1 MNRFFEL
8 LASLPSPKKNPIVGI
23 TAAAF
28 FVQAIMLVLFYSL
41 PDPLGLSLME
51 MYSGKAIWQVFMAF
65 GAILVVSSL
74 FAFARAPRA
83 CAIFYVVCFFM
94 AVADYE
100 VVRFNHQRLSYSFI
114 RTYFHPANITDAT
127 TISTLGGD
135 MVGTVLWLS
144 LLILIAVA
152 GVAFVVLYTVRKKPK
167 QWRSSSPIGCVKPS
181 KKLPVTML
189 ASGLALSVVPLV
201 LFLAGVRGTTEF
213 PFKIDWRFTL
223 GKYTLTAPVLH
234 IAALETF
241 EFVRDDYTITEELVR
256 DLDAFLP
263 SDFAAARVN
272 AEEYPAYRSAP
283 THEYRA
289 KKPYNIVFIFG
300 ESYKGRVFNRMLDGD
315 TALAPNLWKLA
326 TGGYY
331 KKMSDS
337 SATDSIPL
345 GGGLWFKNAFSGSY
359 PTVRGTTATYLGFPS
374 HPNRDVPCFYASNHF
389 TGFQEYLTD
398 YTKWYMTVSN
408 PVFDHTLPF
417 VEKFYGENWKLIGE
431 TKIEKS
437 DDSLGMD
444 LAIER
449 LSKMPSDSPWFLSAN
464 TISSHIPF
472 YGYPDE
478 FAPKPDD
485 AMERYRNAVRYTDQ
499 QMGRLLDA
507 LSHREDFDRTVIVLL
522 GDHDTPVD
530 SVDYLIPQP
539 LGVAASQI
547 FMGFFSADTS
557 LFKSLEIREDVA
569 SQADIGPTILDL
581 AQVRAANHFWGY
593 DLLAENRPVEQPS
606 LFYSQNAYY
615 LGFRDHVLVGGID
628 NEDVYRGV
636 NGAFSV
642 STDSVDLAWRNH
654 AIGASKVLRSLLR
667 NDNMQPHE

>member
-83 CAIFYVVCFFM
+83 CAIFYVVYFFM

-152 GVAFVVLYTVRKKPK
+152 GVAFVVLYIVRKKSK

-241 EFVRDDYTITEELVR
+241 EFVRDDYKITDELLR

-263 SDFAAARVN
+263 SDFAAARID
-272 AEEYPAYRSAP
+272 AKKYPAYRSAV

-300 ESYKGRVFNRMLDGD
+300 ESYKGRIFNQMLEGD

-326 TGGYY
+326 SGGYY
-331 KKMSDS
+331 KKSADS
-337 SATDSIPL
+337 VPL

-389 TGFQEYLTD
+389 TGFQEYLD
-398 YTKWYMTVSN
+398 GYTKWYMTVSN

-417 VEKFYGENWKLIGE
+417 VEKFYGDNWRLIGE
-431 TKIEKS
+431 PKIPKS

-444 LAIER
+444 LAIEL
-449 LSKMPSDSPWFLSAN
+449 LSKMPGDSPWFLSAN
-464 TISSHIPF
+464 TISTHIPF

-485 AMERYRNAVRYTDQ
+485 AMERYRNAVRYTDA
-499 QMGRLLDA
+499 QMGRLFEA
-507 LSHREDFDRTVIVLL
+507 LSAREDFDRTVIVLL

-530 SVDYLIPQP
+530 SVDYVIPQP
-539 LGVAASQI
+539 LGVAAEQI
-547 FMGFFSADTS
+547 FMGVFSADTS
-557 LFKSLEIREDVA
+557 LFKKMTIREDVA
-569 SQADIGPTILDL
+569 SQVDVGPTILDL
-581 AQVRAANHFWGY
+581 AQVRAPNHFWGY
-593 DLLAENRPVEQPS
+593 DLLAEERPAEQPS
-606 LFYSQNAYY
+606 VFYSQNAYY
-615 LGFRDHVLVGGID
+615 LGFRDHVLVGGIE

-636 NGAFSV
+636 NGSFSV
-642 STDSVDLAWRNH
+642 SSDSLDFAWKKH
-654 AIGASKVLRSLLR
+654 AVGASKVLRSLLR
-667 NDNMQPHE
+667 NDNMRPE

>member
-1 MNRFFEL
+1 
-8 LASLPSPKKNPIVGI
+8 
-23 TAAAF
+23 
-28 FVQAIMLVLFYSL
+28 
-41 PDPLGLSLME
+41 
-51 MYSGKAIWQVFMAF
+51 MAF

-83 CAIFYVVCFFM
+83 CAIFYVVYFFM

-152 GVAFVVLYTVRKKPK
+152 GVAFVVLYTVRKKSK

-241 EFVRDDYTITEELVR
+241 EFVRDDYKITDELLR

-263 SDFAAARVN
+263 SDFAAARID
-272 AEEYPAYRSAP
+272 AKKYPAYRSAV

-300 ESYKGRVFNRMLDGD
+300 ESYKGRIFNQMLEGD

-326 TGGYY
+326 SGGYY
-331 KKMSDS
+331 KKSADS
-337 SATDSIPL
+337 VPL

-389 TGFQEYLTD
+389 TGFQEYLD
-398 YTKWYMTVSN
+398 GYTKWYMTVSN

-431 TKIEKS
+431 KKIEKS

-444 LAIER
+444 LAIEL

-499 QMGRLLDA
+499 QMGRLFDT

>member
-1 MNRFFEL
+1 
-8 LASLPSPKKNPIVGI
+8 
-23 TAAAF
+23 
-28 FVQAIMLVLFYSL
+28 
-41 PDPLGLSLME
+41 
-51 MYSGKAIWQVFMAF
+51 MAF

-83 CAIFYVVCFFM
+83 CAIFYVVYFFM

-444 LAIER
+444 LAIEL

>member
-83 CAIFYVVCFFM
+83 CAIFYVVYFFM

-152 GVAFVVLYTVRKKPK
+152 GVAFVVLYIVRKKSK

-444 LAIER
+444 LAIEL

>member
-83 CAIFYVVCFFM
+83 CAIFYVVYFFM

-152 GVAFVVLYTVRKKPK
+152 GVAFVVLYIVRKKSK

-241 EFVRDDYTITEELVR
+241 EFVRDDYKITDELLR

-263 SDFAAARVN
+263 SDFAAARID
-272 AEEYPAYRSAP
+272 AKKYPAYRSAV

-300 ESYKGRVFNRMLDGD
+300 ESYKGRIFNQMLEGD

-326 TGGYY
+326 SGGYY
-331 KKMSDS
+331 KKSADS
-337 SATDSIPL
+337 VPL

-389 TGFQEYLTD
+389 TGFQEYLD
-398 YTKWYMTVSN
+398 GYTKWYMTVSN

-417 VEKFYGENWKLIGE
+417 VEKFYGDNWRLIGE
-431 TKIEKS
+431 PKIPKS

-444 LAIER
+444 LAIEL
-449 LSKMPSDSPWFLSAN
+449 LSKMPGDSPWFLSAN
-464 TISSHIPF
+464 TISTHIPF

-485 AMERYRNAVRYTDQ
+485 AMERYRNAVRYTDA
-499 QMGRLLDA
+499 QMGRLFEA
-507 LSHREDFDRTVIVLL
+507 LSAREDFDRTVIVLL

-530 SVDYLIPQP
+530 SVDYVIPQP
-539 LGVAASQI
+539 LGVAAAQI
-547 FMGFFSADTS
+547 FMGVFSADTS
-557 LFKSLEIREDVA
+557 LFKKMTIREDVA
-569 SQADIGPTILDL
+569 SQVDVGPTILDL
-581 AQVRAANHFWGY
+581 AQVRAPNHFWGY
-593 DLLAENRPVEQPS
+593 DLLAEERPAEQPS
-606 LFYSQNAYY
+606 VFYSQNAYY
-615 LGFRDHVLVGGID
+615 LGFRDHVLVGGIE

-636 NGAFSV
+636 NGSFSV
-642 STDSVDLAWRNH
+642 SSDSLDFAWKKH
-654 AIGASKVLRSLLR
+654 AVGASKVLRSLLR
-667 NDNMQPHE
+667 NDNMRPE